1 MITVGIYISS
11 DNKKPFIFSEGSLS
25 MRKKI
30 SDDYQKDLLALRNV
44 AEAQGFA
51 ALAKKT
57 GRMGVTHH

>member
-1 MITVGIYISS
+1 
-11 DNKKPFIFSEGSLS
+11 